1 MELTKIVITGG
12 PCAGK
17 TTAMSWIQ
25 NTFTQKGYKVI
36 FMPETATELIESG
49 IAPWKCKTNSEF
61 QKQQLILQLEKEK
74 VYEKACKAL
83 QEDKVLLVCD
93 RGCLDS

>member
-36 FMPETATELIESG
+36 FMPETATELIGSG
-49 IAPWKCKTNSEF
+49 IAPWTCKTNSEF
-61 QKQQLILQLEKEK
+61 QKQQLIQIGRAH
-74 VYEKACKAL
+74 V
-83 QEDKVLLVCD
+83 
-93 RGCLDS
+93 